1 MFPNHHG
8 PEGKP
13 QTGPSRR
20 RDQNQKNLPCR
31 FCTRRFR
38 RVEHVQRHE
47 RTHTKEKPF
56 PCNWHGCGKRFAR
69 RDLLN
74 RHEKLVHLNEGANR
88 ESGRQKKSLSSRTSS
103 QSDGSSAARPR
114 TLPFAVPDPRPQ
126 QPLGPHHLQQQYHH
140 HLYPFH
146 HSPHNQALYHHSP
159 SDPAA
164 GPPPI
169 VQDARDSPKS
179 GAGNLELL
187 SDAALGEP
195 PAAIMKP
202 RDEESPP
209 FYPPQA
215 AYDVSSPL
223 REELSTAPQIASS
236 QFRED
241 HRTAAWSGLPE
252 SPPSSLSLGSLDPD
266 VYEPGDGRR
275 RVSLLDYASIKNR
288 IDEYS
293 AVLPSD
299 FVFPSRHTLSRFLD
313 GYIFGFHE
321 QLPMLHLPT
330 LALAELSPELLLA
343 ILALGAQCRFES
355 NRGYALW
362 YAAKAIVMEQIRRRQ
377 SSDVHALLPTAAAY
391 SPHSTRP
398 SPSTTYRHSFAS
410 AQSERPMTQDTHQ
423 TIQAALLL
431 FAVGLWGAKTIIC
444 DALSLQ
450 GTLNM
455 LIREE
460 GLMDKTDPALV
471 TDWDA
476 WVRLEG
482 ANRTRLVAYC
492 LFTLCTVT
500 YDSSPQ
506 LLATELN
513 VHLPLRARL
522 WRAESSWQ
530 WQELRQ
536 STPAANMTT
545 YEAVLRLFSRHRVR
559 LTRERL
565 SENLSSFGYYVLL
578 HMMLQNIYLIGH
590 LSTPFTDLPF
600 ETRRRL
606 QSDDADAMM
615 ETLQF
620 WRASFDHRRQ
630 LRAAETG
637 YPGNAE
643 MAGGS
648 LAHNMTA
655 MVRLVYLRIQA
666 DVAPGWTLQTRD
678 SKFVATVLSNRS
690 SPPRGPRLIRA
701 VNHAVHAL
709 STLVKAGVGYVA
721 RAKSEWGM
729 LSSLCNLECAV
740 LLAKWLLALSDRGQ
754 SDPPVFAEEKRMLE
768 LVRVMLDET
777 EFAVP
782 IDPSLLETA
791 TSDKDKLRQL
801 ASAVLRVWAVM
812 FKATD
817 TFDLIRVFGASLD
830 GYADAV
836 DSRTET
842 GRGEGQDGA
851 KA

>member
-1 MFPNHHG
+1 MNV
-8 PEGKP
+8 
-13 QTGPSRR
+13 S
-20 RDQNQKNLPCR
+20 
-31 FCTRRFR
+31 
-38 RVEHVQRHE
+38 
-47 RTHTKEKPF
+47 
-56 PCNWHGCGKRFAR
+56 
-69 RDLLN
+69 DLLN
-74 RHEKLVHLNEGANR
+74 RHEKLVHLNEGANK
-88 ESGRQKKSLSSRTSS
+88 ENGRQKKKSSSSHTSS

-114 TLPFAVPDPRPQ
+114 TLPFAVSDPPPQ

-140 HLYPFH
+140 HLYPFQQPPHSQTVFH
-146 HSPHNQALYHHSP
+146 HGPTG
-159 SDPAA
+159 PAA
-164 GPPPI
+164 GPGPPLI
-169 VQDARDSPKS
+169 ARDVRDSPKS

-195 PAAIMKP
+195 TTAMSMKP
-202 RDEESPP
+202 RDGESPP
-209 FYPPQA
+209 IYPSQDV
-215 AYDVSSPL
+215 YSVSSPL
-223 REELSTAPQIASS
+223 RESLGTAPQIASS
-236 QFRED
+236 HFGEN
-241 HRTAAWSGLPE
+241 HGTAAWSGLAD
-252 SPPSSLSLGSLDPD
+252 SPPSSLSFGSLDPD
-266 VYEPGDGRR
+266 VHDPGGGQH
-275 RVSLLDYASIKNR
+275 RVSALEYASIKNR

-293 AVLPSD
+293 AVLPRD
-299 FVFPSRHTLSRFLD
+299 FVFPSRHTLARFFD
-313 GYIFGFHE
+313 GYVFGFHE

-330 LALAELSPELLLA
+330 LALVELSPELLLA

-355 NRGYALW
+355 NRGHALW
-362 YAAKAIVMEQIRRRQ
+362 YAAKAVVMEQIRRRQ
-377 SSDVHALLPTAAAY
+377 SFDVHALLPTAGAY

-410 AQSERPMTQDTHQ
+410 AQSERPMTQDTHREPYSPNTPQ
-423 TIQAALLL
+423 ARLETIQAALLL
-431 FAVGLWGAKTIIC
+431 FAVGLWGVKTITC

-455 LIREE
+455 LIRDE
-460 GLMDKTDPALV
+460 GLVDKTNPALL

-476 WVRLEG
+476 WVRLETV
-482 ANRTRLVAYC
+482 NRTRLVAYC

-513 VHLPLRARL
+513 IHLPLRARL
-522 WRAESSWQ
+522 WRAGSCWQ
-530 WQELRQ
+530 WQQLRQ
-536 STPAANMTT
+536 STPAADMTT
-545 YEAVLRLFSRHRVR
+545 YKAVLRLFSRYKGR

-578 HMMLQNIYLIGH
+578 HMMLQNIYLMGH
-590 LSTPFTDLPF
+590 LSAPLANLPF
-600 ETRRRL
+600 ETRRAL
-606 QSDDADAMM
+606 QPDDAGAMM

-620 WRASFDHRRQ
+620 WRWSFDRRRQ
-630 LRAAETG
+630 LRAAETD
-637 YPGNAE
+637 YPANVE

-648 LAHNMTA
+648 LAHNMAA
-655 MVRLVYLRIQA
+655 MVRLVYLRIHA

-690 SPPRGPRLIRA
+690 SPPRDPRLIRA

-709 STLVKAGVGYVA
+709 SMLVNAGVGYVA

-729 LSSLCNLECAV
+729 LSSLCNFECAV
-740 LLAKWLLALSDRGQ
+740 LLAKWLLALSEREH
-754 SDPPVFAEEKRMLE
+754 SDPPVCPEEKRMLE

-777 EFAVP
+777 DFAVP

-791 TSDKDKLRQL
+791 TSDRDKLRQL

-836 DSRTET
+836 DSRTEAT
-842 GRGEGQDGA
+842 ASRGEGQDGA
-851 KA
+851 ES

>member
-1 MFPNHHG
+1 MNV
-8 PEGKP
+8 
-13 QTGPSRR
+13 S
-20 RDQNQKNLPCR
+20 
-31 FCTRRFR
+31 
-38 RVEHVQRHE
+38 
-47 RTHTKEKPF
+47 
-56 PCNWHGCGKRFAR
+56 
-69 RDLLN
+69 DLLN
-74 RHEKLVHLNEGANR
+74 RHEKLVHLNEGGNK
-88 ESGRQKKSLSSRTSS
+88 ESDRQKKKSSSSHTSS
-103 QSDGSSAARPR
+103 QSAGSSAARPQ
-114 TLPFAVPDPRPQ
+114 TLPFAVPDQPPL
-126 QPLGPHHLQQQYHH
+126 QPLDPHHLQQQYHH
-140 HLYPFH
+140 HLYPFQ
-146 HSPHNQALYHHSP
+146 HSPQNQTLYHHGP
-159 SDPAA
+159 A
-164 GPPPI
+164 GPGPLPI
-169 VQDARDSPKS
+169 AQDVHDSPKS
-179 GAGNLELL
+179 GAANLELL

-195 PAAIMKP
+195 AATINMKP

-209 FYPPQA
+209 FCPSQEDYNA
-215 AYDVSSPL
+215 STPL
-223 REELSTAPQIASS
+223 RESLGTASQIASS

-241 HRTAAWSGLPE
+241 RRTAIWSGL
-252 SPPSSLSLGSLDPD
+252 SDSLPSSLSFGSLDPD
-266 VYEPGDGRR
+266 VHDPGGGQH
-275 RVSLLDYASIKNR
+275 RVSALEYVSIKNR

-299 FVFPSRHTLSRFLD
+299 FIFPSRHTLTRFFD
-313 GYIFGFHE
+313 GYVFGFHE

-330 LALAELSPELLLA
+330 LALVELSPELLLA

-362 YAAKAIVMEQIRRRQ
+362 YAAKAVVLEQIRRRQ

-410 AQSERPMTQDTHQ
+410 AQSERPMTQDTHREPYSPNTPQ
-423 TIQAALLL
+423 ARLETIQAALLL
-431 FAVGLWGAKTIIC
+431 FAVGLWGAKTITC

-455 LIREE
+455 LIRDE
-460 GLMDKTDPALV
+460 GLTDKTNPALL
-471 TDWDA
+471 TDWDV

-513 VHLPLRARL
+513 IHLPLRARL
-522 WRAESSWQ
+522 WRAGSNWQ
-530 WQELRQ
+530 WQQLRQ
-536 STPAANMTT
+536 STPAAAMTT
-545 YEAVLRLFSRHRVR
+545 YEAVVRLFSRYKGKLDRA
-559 LTRERL
+559 RL
-565 SENLSSFGYYVLL
+565 SENLSSFGYYVML
-578 HMMLQNIYLIGH
+578 HMMLQNIYLMGH
-590 LSTPFTDLPF
+590 LSAPFADLPF

-606 QSDDADAMM
+606 QPDDADAMM

-620 WRASFDHRRQ
+620 WRWSFDHRRQ
-630 LRAAETG
+630 LRTAETG
-637 YPGNAE
+637 YPANAE
-643 MAGGS
+643 MAGGP
-648 LAHNMTA
+648 LAHNMAA
-655 MVRLVYLRIQA
+655 MVRLAYLRIQA

-678 SKFVATVLSNRS
+678 SKFVATVLSSNRS

-709 STLVKAGVGYVA
+709 STLVNAGVGYVA

-729 LSSLCNLECAV
+729 LSSLCNFECAV
-740 LLAKWLLALSDRGQ
+740 LLAKWLLALSERKQ
-754 SDPPVFAEEKRMLE
+754 SDPPVFHEEKKMLE

-791 TSDKDKLRQL
+791 TSDGDKLRQL

-817 TFDLIRVFGASLD
+817 TFDLIRIFGASLD

-836 DSRTET
+836 DSRTEAA

-851 KA
+851 EP